1 MNKYIELKE
10 AQTYLESQGDP
21 VAASML
27 KNVPAADVIKPIYCY
42 QCIHFRPIGDS
53 KTLAKCAEPGISII
67 INPNYFCG
75 SAIEKKN

>member
-10 AQTYLESQGDP
+10 AQNYLESQGDFI
-21 VAASML
+21 AAEAL